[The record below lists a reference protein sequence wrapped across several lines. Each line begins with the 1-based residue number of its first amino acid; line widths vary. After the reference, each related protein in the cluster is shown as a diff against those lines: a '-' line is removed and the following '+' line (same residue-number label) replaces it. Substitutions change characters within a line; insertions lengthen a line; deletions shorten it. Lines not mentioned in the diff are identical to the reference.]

1 MSQQSKFDD
10 VKPKN
15 HFEKLPFEMRLS
27 ILKYIKTKVDRQRY
41 ASLSLDLAIE
51 LFNISTYNLIKYES
65 FKNGYKVRIGTTK
78 DFETCV
84 TFENDGEN
92 CKIKWNYFSIPKN
105 SKSETLENSNAESA
119 SADLFL
125 YYLEKYAKQ
134 IEVLCL
140 KNVNVEITNRDL
152 MFEKLKELKLELDN
166 KTLAKFILKRIP
178 EKVNLEIRAS
188 GNLSIDNILHI
199 PQVLS
204 TPKLSY
210 FSENMRIEQ
219 LRAIS
224 RRFDKI
230 DVSIG
235 KIKIE
240 ELVKYIDDFRRRD
253 RNRQEAHIIINIFS
267 PKPFNLK
274 EFNLENRSHHSIDQL
289 SSNVFN
295 NETFRSFNGNHRLF
309 MRNYRHDMRVL
320 SQFQLLF
327 FLLTV
332 YCIPRRGNEPWSV
345 VLCKFRGNPF
355 EPRTVRWFEEWIT
368 DGNNPD
374 TLESY
379 FSSVSN
385 GIYTVRG
392 SNVTDWLQLPW
403 TRGEVLRMAL
413 RDPRLQSE
421 KDKPFAL
428 FDKAKQLCIS
438 YAEQQGYI
446 LHRQK
451 ITVINAE
458 QTAVYG
464 KDNGVLLTPKLIFTS
479 VLAHEMIH
487 SMNIGHSYS
496 DRNKKIFTYSATGEY
511 DDRYDLMSTANA
523 HMRPS
528 TYGLSGPGLNG
539 PHLDYLGWLPSNR
552 VLYFGKDDRQSYT
565 LRLSSLSVPH
575 RLTAGWL
582 LVMIPYDRDE
592 PANVYTVE
600 YRTPVG
606 NDAAIRQG
614 AVVIHQIKKDG
625 TSFYSK
631 LITHVHSEY
640 DELTVGTE
648 WVKFLQLDENGD
660 FQYIRVKVERTH
672 TKTNSA
678 DVKIVTNFRPE
689 RCQRNEIIV
698 DVTERI
704 DLELRGV
711 QKVCMPENYEV
722 VTQYDMDVQYKRDA
736 FFSLRKS
743 YGQNECKNGKEWRKL
758 DAYDYVCVPNTR
770 RAELK
775 ESPKPIQ
782 MEKPSQKCPE
792 DLLARIAFQGD
803 EACVTQE
810 ELEKIETENV
820 QSHLNLKY
828 FAFFNG
834 DDTVNI

>member
-1 MSQQSKFDD
+1 
-10 VKPKN
+10 
-15 HFEKLPFEMRLS
+15 
-27 ILKYIKTKVDRQRY
+27 
-41 ASLSLDLAIE
+41 
-51 LFNISTYNLIKYES
+51 
-65 FKNGYKVRIGTTK
+65 
-78 DFETCV
+78 
-84 TFENDGEN
+84 
-92 CKIKWNYFSIPKN
+92 
-105 SKSETLENSNAESA
+105 
-119 SADLFL
+119 
-125 YYLEKYAKQ
+125 
-134 IEVLCL
+134 
-140 KNVNVEITNRDL
+140 
-152 MFEKLKELKLELDN
+152 
-166 KTLAKFILKRIP
+166 
-178 EKVNLEIRAS
+178 
-188 GNLSIDNILHI
+188 
-199 PQVLS
+199 
-204 TPKLSY
+204 
-210 FSENMRIEQ
+210 
-219 LRAIS
+219 
-224 RRFDKI
+224 
-230 DVSIG
+230 
-235 KIKIE
+235 
-240 ELVKYIDDFRRRD
+240 
-253 RNRQEAHIIINIFS
+253 
-267 PKPFNLK
+267 
-274 EFNLENRSHHSIDQL
+274 
-289 SSNVFN
+289 
-295 NETFRSFNGNHRLF
+295 
-309 MRNYRHDMRVL
+309 MRVL

-496 DRNKKIFTYSATGEY
+496 DRNKK
-511 DDRYDLMSTANA
+511 
-523 HMRPS
+523 
-528 TYGLSGPGLNG
+528 
-539 PHLDYLGWLPSNR
+539 
-552 VLYFGKDDRQSYT
+552 
-565 LRLSSLSVPH
+565 
-575 RLTAGWL
+575 
-582 LVMIPYDRDE
+582 
-592 PANVYTVE
+592 
-600 YRTPVG
+600 
-606 NDAAIRQG
+606 
-614 AVVIHQIKKDG
+614 
-625 TSFYSK
+625 
-631 LITHVHSEY
+631 
-640 DELTVGTE
+640 
-648 WVKFLQLDENGD
+648 
-660 FQYIRVKVERTH
+660 
-672 TKTNSA
+672 
-678 DVKIVTNFRPE
+678 E

-711 QKVCMPENYEV
+711 QKVCMPENYEL

-782 MEKPSQKCPE
+782 MEKPRQKCPE